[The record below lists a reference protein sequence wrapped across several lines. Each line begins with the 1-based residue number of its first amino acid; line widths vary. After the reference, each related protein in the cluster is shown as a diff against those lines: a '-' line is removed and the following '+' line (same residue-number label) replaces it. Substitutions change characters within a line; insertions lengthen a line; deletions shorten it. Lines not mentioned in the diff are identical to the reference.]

1 MAFRGSSPQ
10 GLDNPALLQQMLLAN
25 PHELSLL
32 KERNPPLA
40 EALLSG
46 DLERFTKVL
55 LEQQQDRAKREQE
68 RIRLLTADPFD
79 LDAQAKIEEDISS
92 GSNRRGLPSLFFLH
106 IGGPANGHAA
116 WPGHAE
122 ETPGAH
128 VNPTLDRSQ
137 SAPPT
142 MQQAPAPRPPE
153 RSQSLS
159 PEKDV
164 SPPHSVHVHPLPLQ
178 SKPNLSP
185 VPSPSSDMFHTCTP
199 PANISTESQDPSSET
214 PPEATEGD
222 VESDE
227 VESTSMQTAPEECL
241 PEQPMD
247 QERTECD
254 AADTTEADSV
264 AMECPSASAERE
276 QPDGDRCSSS
286 DSIPSL
292 AAALK
297 ELHELLVQSQNRSI
311 SCSPSH
317 AHGQDSDKASPEPG
331 TPTPE
336 NAQPAHSTASAA
348 GAETSDAKANYAA
361 AVCDEEPA
369 QCPVPDLP
377 GQAERL
383 HEDTVD
389 TEEGLGPPRCPDSS
403 EDRAGQ
409 DREETCV
416 SGVSDPEPEV
426 SHGSAV
432 VPEFREPPEGQHGR
446 GVADGQASSTDI
458 PETLQIE
465 RAFLSPASAAVN
477 PPEEDSS
484 VSSSSALLLTQATP
498 SLLQAPHPP
507 SPHPFMEQFPVEHI
521 QRIQAAGFSAREAV
535 EALEQAHGVVE
546 IALLALLARSITVP
560 T

>member
-1 MAFRGSSPQ
+1 MTIMSQACAERCNIMRLVDRRWAGIAKGVGTQKIIGRVHLGTETRFLSEAELPECAR
-10 GLDNPALLQQMLLAN
+10 LAYGTEGREDAR
-25 PHELSLL
+25 PE
-32 KERNPPLA
+32 EIADRELA
-40 EALLSG
+40 EALQRSI
-46 DLERFTKVL
+46 
-55 LEQQQDRAKREQE
+55 QE
-68 RIRLLTADPFD
+68 SVIFSLIIDTADGQTTSPQPPPFTLPRP
-79 LDAQAKIEEDISS
+79 LDQMAIPSS
-92 GSNRRGLPSLFFLH
+92 SSQSPS
-106 IGGPANGHAA
+106 
-116 WPGHAE
+116 
-122 ETPGAH
+122 TCQSQ
-128 VNPTLDRSQ
+128 NPTLDRSHV
-137 SAPPT
+137 
-142 MQQAPAPRPPE
+142 R
-153 RSQSLS
+153 
-159 PEKDV
+159 
-164 SPPHSVHVHPLPLQ
+164 VHPLPLQ
-178 SKPNLSP
+178 SKPNQSP

-214 PPEATEGD
+214 PPESTEGD

-311 SCSPSH
+311 TCSPSH

-336 NAQPAHSTASAA
+336 NAQPAHSTASAV

-389 TEEGLGPPRCPDSS
+389 TEEGLGPRCPDSS

-416 SGVSDPEPEV
+416 SGVSNPEPEV
-426 SHGSAV
+426 SHGPAV

-446 GVADGQASSTDI
+446 GVADGQASSIDI
-458 PETLQIE
+458 PETLQTE